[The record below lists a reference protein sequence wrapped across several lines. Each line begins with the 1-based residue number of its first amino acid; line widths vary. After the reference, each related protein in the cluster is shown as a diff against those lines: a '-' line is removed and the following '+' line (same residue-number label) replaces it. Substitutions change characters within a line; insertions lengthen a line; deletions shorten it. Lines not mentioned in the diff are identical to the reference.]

1 MLLLILLVSCKH
13 FSLARYSEYVCIYVH
28 VHVCVHVCLFLCAC
42 LLVCSVCI
50 QMSQHHC
57 SVLLQCYVELKNSI
71 NVEDHVLDYLYS
83 KSVITKSLR
92 NRIRHDF
99 PTADAKVQHL
109 LLLLC

>member
-1 MLLLILLVSCKH
+1 
-13 FSLARYSEYVCIYVH
+13 
-28 VHVCVHVCLFLCAC
+28 
-42 LLVCSVCI
+42 
-50 QMSQHHC
+50 MSQHDC

-99 PTADAKVQHL
+99 TTADAKVQHL
-109 LLLLC
+109 LLLSCLRSVQILYK

>member
-1 MLLLILLVSCKH
+1 M
-13 FSLARYSEYVCIYVH
+13 YIYVH
-28 VHVCVHVCLFLCAC
+28 VHACVRVCLFLCAC

-71 NVEDHVLDYLYS
+71 NVEDHVLDHLYS

-99 PTADAKVQHL
+99 TTADAKVQHL